1 MLRGVAA
8 AVVSSMLLVP
18 MTPAEE
24 WRPPGP
30 VASFEAFTTAFPKA
44 PASRVALELEA
55 LTARLG
61 IDLAPKDERRDH
73 PDAAAATAYQAVAPA
88 IRQYVDQQL
97 EGASE
102 RVDAPG
108 AAVKGYLS
116 EHGATLD
123 AIVAVALGRREIA
136 WDIDVTAG
144 LYAPTPNV
152 LGQVRLQLV
161 LAARALDEARRPDPD
176 AALQT
181 VEAMWILVQSLASR
195 PEMVSQILVQNAARL
210 VVGLLRKVDSPASV
224 WVERF
229 RGRAFFESFLA
240 AVQNDAWHLASD
252 AEELEGV
259 RGMTRVNRRFVA
271 GLAARDPCGW
281 TRQDLDRNWRVAAR
295 SEPGEI
301 EIMATTGSENS
312 LDGLNRWHRHLL
324 DAELTALVLEA
335 RSEKAASRDGGWPAL
350 PANLES
356 SVCPGSFW
364 KYQRSPSGDVTLA
377 FEGRAPAVERGLILP
392 LTFRS
397 APPPTPTPSPQ

>member
-8 AVVSSMLLVP
+8 AVVSSMRLVQ

-24 WRPPGP
+24 WRPPAP
-30 VASFEAFTTAFPKA
+30 VASFKAFATAFPKA
-44 PASRVALELEA
+44 PATGVALELEA

-61 IDLAPKDERRDH
+61 IDLAPKNERRDH
-73 PDAAAATAYQAVAPA
+73 PDPEAAKAYQAVAPA

-108 AAVKGYLS
+108 GAVKGYLA

-123 AIVAVALGRREIA
+123 AIVAVALDRREIA
-136 WDIDVTAG
+136 WEIDVTAG

-161 LAARALDEARRPDPD
+161 LAARALDEARRSDPD
-176 AALQT
+176 AALRT

-210 VVGLLRKVDSPASV
+210 VVGMLRKVDSPASV
-224 WVERF
+224 WVDRF

-240 AVQNDAWHLASD
+240 ALQNDAWHLASD
-252 AEELEGV
+252 AEELEAV
-259 RGMTRVNRRFVA
+259 QGMTRVHRRFVA
-271 GLAARDPCGW
+271 NLAARDPCGW
-281 TRQDLDRNWRVAAR
+281 TREDLDRSWKVAV
-295 SEPGEI
+295 SGELGEI
-301 EIMATTGSENS
+301 EIMATTGLENS
-312 LDGLNRWHRHLL
+312 LDGLNRWHRYLL

-335 RSEKAASRDGGWPAL
+335 RGEKAASLDGAWPAR

-364 KYQRSPSGDVTLA
+364 KYQRSSSGDVTLA